1 MYSIMGRSHQF
12 TLQLSEAEFRAA
24 KAAAELERV
33 SLASLVRR
41 LLAAHVHRTADAT
54 ARESVRLAEGTDRKL
69 GSESAG
75 LRFTE
80 APRSG
85 AASDRAKS
93 PKPKGAT
100 R

>member
-1 MYSIMGRSHQF
+1 MYSIMRRSHQF

-54 ARESVRLAEGTDRKL
+54 ARESVRLAEGTDR
-69 GSESAG
+69 
-75 LRFTE
+75 
-80 APRSG
+80 
-85 AASDRAKS
+85 AKS